1 MNTDRELMQQ
11 ALDALTPLAGEDAN
25 HTEQYA
31 AYQALRERLA
41 QPEQG
46 PVAAQHRFRHPQ
58 KGTPDWSVWQ
68 PCSVSNRPA
77 WEIDSQGY
85 EVEYRALYATPPRRE
100 WVGLTDEEVAVMMME
115 SWGCASIAPRHA
127 PAFARAIE
135 TKLREK
141 NT

>member
-11 ALDALTPLAGEDAN
+11 ALDVIELPITFGEIKREKTIA
-25 HTEQYA
+25 
-31 AYQALRERLA
+31 ALRERLA

-77 WEIDSQGY
+77 WEIDSHGY